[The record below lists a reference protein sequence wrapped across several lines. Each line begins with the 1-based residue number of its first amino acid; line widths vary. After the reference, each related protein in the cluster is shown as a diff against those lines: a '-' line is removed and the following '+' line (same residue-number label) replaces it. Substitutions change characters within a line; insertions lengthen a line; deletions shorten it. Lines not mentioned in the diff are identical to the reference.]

1 MAMELR
7 RPEHVTTRFVGVDQ
21 GTSDSAGDGD
31 ARPRPLSAS
40 VGTALRGLL
49 LGAAIGVVV
58 VAGPA
63 GLASEVALGVIAVA
77 AAFLSWDP

>member
-1 MAMELR
+1 MALEMR
-7 RPEHVTTRFVGVDQ
+7 RPEHVTTRFVGIDDPAD
-21 GTSDSAGDGD
+21 DSAGDE
-31 ARPRPLSAS
+31 ARPGALSAT

>member
-7 RPEHVTTRFVGVDQ
+7 RPEHVTTRFIAIDPGA
-21 GTSDSAGDGD
+21 SDPAGDGD
-31 ARPRPLSAS
+31 ARPWPLSGT
-40 VGTALRGLL
+40 VGAALRGLL